1 MKHNTQLLKLDKV
14 LEIVPVSRST
24 WLRGVKSGLYPAP
37 VKIST
42 HLNAWR
48 QCEIDALTKS
58 LIYNSIRETSDH
70 YRNVI
75 CNIGKK
81 HRVILCKLGIQWITQ
96 SCDGNR
102 AGARRWAGTGY
113 VTSRKKLIELCRELE
128 GFSEQNYLPI
138 LLELPENMGGRANG

>member
-1 MKHNTQLLKLDKV
+1 MTHNTQLLKLDKV

-24 WLRGVKSGLYPAP
+24 WLRGVKSGLYPTP

-58 LIYNSIRETSDH
+58 LIYKSIRETSDQ

-81 HRVILCKLGIQWITQ
+81 HRVSLGLLGFL
-96 SCDGNR
+96 SN
-102 AGARRWAGTGY
+102 
-113 VTSRKKLIELCRELE
+113 LIMEVVM
-128 GFSEQNYLPI
+128 PI
-138 LLELPENMGGRANG
+138 

>member
-1 MKHNTQLLKLDKV
+1 MTHNTQLLKLDKV

-24 WLRGVKSGLYPAP
+24 WLRGVKSGLYPTP

-58 LIYNSIRETSDH
+58 LIYKSIRETSDQ

-96 SCDGNR
+96 SCDGNC
-102 AGARRWAGTGY
+102 AGARRWTGTGY
-113 VTSRKKLIELCRELE
+113 VTTQKKLIELCRCLE
-128 GFSEQNYLPI
+128 GFSEQLHH
-138 LLELPENMGGRANG
+138 LLLYGL